1 MQEAPEWRATMLDRL
16 TRRNPTPTEWFPRG
30 ANRSRPA
37 VAAPYCRHMGD
48 LILGAVL
55 LWLAVFSAFGTNLVL
70 RDGRRERVLGVSLIA
85 LGLVPCLIALWLGT

>member
-1 MQEAPEWRATMLDRL
+1 MARHNGRSPDAQEPFAHPV
-16 TRRNPTPTEWFPRG
+16 FPRG

-55 LWLAVFSAFGTNLVL
+55 LWLAVFIAFGTNLVL

-85 LGLVPCLIALWLGT
+85 LGLLPCLIALWIGT